1 MKKFSS
7 NLKEPHR
14 VQKYILKTSDISE
27 RKKSIV
33 LTNRN
38 PFECEVSQANKA
50 GM

>member
-7 NLKEPHR
+7 NLKEPNR
-14 VQKYILKTSDISE
+14 GQKCILKPSDISE

-33 LTNRN
+33 LTDRN
-38 PFECEVSQANKA
+38 PFKCEVSQAIKA